1 MTFEQIGYFL
11 ALAEE
16 GSFVRAARR
25 CAISQPSLSNAIR
38 ALEAALGA
46 PLFERTVT
54 GSELTAFGRGMLPIL
69 ARIHDDRTRALEFA
83 HSFDCSSNGK
93 AVARSG
99 LPRLQSW
106 PERAGRLA
114 KSGRR
119 TGTLALAV
127 LLACAAIAIGGSASA
142 GENGVEAAIREML
155 PAPFRCSRTTEPALY
170 CRHDTAADRTM
181 VLELVSG
188 SDGPSASL
196 THDYDDAR
204 RHEFFATMRGFFV
217 RLGVSA
223 DAFDECISQS
233 QWQPAHQS
241 GIGHRVLCYRIELGD
256 RVTHEVFVQAADEV
270 PKLADAGEAAR

>member
-1 MTFEQIGYFL
+1 
-11 ALAEE
+11 
-16 GSFVRAARR
+16 
-25 CAISQPSLSNAIR
+25 LSNAIR